1 MIDSTALGI
10 ALGLTLI
17 ARFIRNIKARK
28 NGVDKQ
34 PTRQI
39 IDVELTNEVD
49 IEKVRNLYEEQD
61 AYNMQIEHLMREND
75 ILQSDIDELNDK
87 INANKCMGSVIEAQM
102 SEGSNKDIARQILVI
117 ERTIL
122 NNMEKIAKLKQK
134 SNDISTKVEAI
145 GMQAWK
151 RQQM

>member
-1 MIDSTALGI
+1 MIDNTALGI

-17 ARFIRNIKARK
+17 AGFVRNIKARK
-28 NGVDKQ
+28 NGADKQ
-34 PTRQI
+34 PTKQV

-87 INANKCMGSVIEAQM
+87 INANKCIGSVIEAQM
-102 SEGSNKDIARQILVI
+102 SEGSNKDIARRILVI
-117 ERTIL
+117 ERVIL
-122 NNMEKIAKLKQK
+122 NNMEKISKLKQK